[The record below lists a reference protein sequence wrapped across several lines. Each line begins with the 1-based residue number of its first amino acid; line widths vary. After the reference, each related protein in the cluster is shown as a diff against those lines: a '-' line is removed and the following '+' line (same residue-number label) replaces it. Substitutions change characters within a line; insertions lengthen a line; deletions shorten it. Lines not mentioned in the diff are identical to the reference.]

1 DLKGPFFDGVFRK
14 GVEFQP
20 MDVGLVCDACSA
32 LTPIG
37 VPQCTRCG
45 SAVALDPRPLK
56 KSKPPP
62 VAGMTDCGKCGM
74 RVSESTKFCPNCGNR
89 IVIASPFDVQTKVG
103 PRASGSQPAPAAQ
116 PAAQPAS
123 MQAAA
128 PSAPATATA
137 PAAQGHKIGRSTLY
151 FGGAVQAAR
160 AKLTLIRGDGE
171 DGVSFT
177 LAGRDHHAGRGE
189 CPISFPD
196 DPFLSPTHANF
207 IYANNQLTVRDEA
220 SLNGVFVRIHELTQL
235 RSGATVLVGEQV
247 LTVSQAPQPDDVP
260 DGEGTFYSASMQRP
274 ASIEVRQH
282 LRGGQPGWVFRPL
295 SDVITLGREG
305 NDINFAEDPFISG
318 RHAELRL
325 TGGVLSVS
333 DLGSRNGT
341 FVRVDGE
348 RVLKHGDYVFLGQQL
363 LRVELV

>member
-1 DLKGPFFDGVFRK
+1 
-14 GVEFQP
+14 

-45 SAVALDPRPLK
+45 AAVALDPRPRQ

-62 VAGMTDCGKCGM
+62 VEGMVNCSKCSM
-74 RVSESTKFCPNCGNR
+74 RISQNTKFCPNCGNR
-89 IVIASPFDVQTKVG
+89 IVVPQSFDVETKVG
-103 PRASGSQPAPAAQ
+103 PRASASQPAQPAQ
-116 PAAQPAS
+116 PAPIHGNK
-123 MQAAA
+123 
-128 PSAPATATA
+128 P
-137 PAAQGHKIGRSTLY
+137 GRSTLF
-151 FGGAVQAAR
+151 FGGAMQAAR

-207 IYANNQLTVRDEA
+207 IYANGQLSVRDED
-220 SLNGVFVRIHELTQL
+220 SLNGVFVRIADKPVPL
-235 RSGATVLVGEQV
+235 SAGATVLIGEQV
-247 LTVSQAPQPDDVP
+247 LTISPAPQPEDVP
-260 DGEGTFYSASMQRP
+260 DHEGTYFSASMSRT
-274 ASIEVRQH
+274 ATLEIRQN
-282 LRGGQPGWVFRPL
+282 LRGGVLGWVFRPAG
-295 SDVITLGREG
+295 DIVTLGREG
-305 NDINFAEDPFISG
+305 NDINFPEDPFISG
-318 RHAELRL
+318 RHAELRIA
-325 TGGVLSVS
+325 GGVLSVS

-341 FVRVDGE
+341 FVRIEKE

-363 LRVELV
+363 LRVEIV